1 MMEAQGDVTSIEDY
15 SLPCCINLIS
25 MTRMLIDIHK
35 DYIVELLQSLAASGE
50 IDISPAIDLT
60 NSPQY
65 NPSVRKKQNYIGVLA
80 DRDSAKTDM
89 ESYFDNIRDE
99 WDDRY

>member
-1 MMEAQGDVTSIEDY
+1 
-15 SLPCCINLIS
+15 

-80 DRDSAKTDM
+80 NRDSAKTDM